1 MYLVYN
7 YLQKLVI
14 ISKGDKVEVNVESGG
29 LGGES
34 GTPEYGNVTKINK
47 DKCTVEFDEPLRL
60 KRMDKW
66 MNFDELEVDIADV
79 KK

>member
-1 MYLVYN
+1 MY
-7 YLQKLVI
+7 QKVI
-14 ISKGDKVEVNVESGG
+14 KVEVNVESGG
-29 LGGES
+29 LGNTS
-34 GTPEYGNVTKINK
+34 GTPEYGTVTKVNK

-60 KRMDKW
+60 KRMGKW